1 MNCKKLRKYIIDYV
15 DGALSEELAECVKAH
30 LASCAEC
37 SQMVTELKATSS
49 LVRSLDRVKA
59 PVGFEA
65 RLHAKLATRQAT
77 QTKRGIIRRLAQDLF
92 EAIKMG
98 PQPLLKPAVVV
109 LLFCCLIGAS
119 VFMLIGNNSTV
130 QATDQ
135 AFINTCQE
143 QHISFAAANPLADD
157 SAVLLRDRASELEG
171 EL

>member
-1 MNCKKLRKYIIDYV
+1 MNCKKLRKYIIDYM
-15 DGALSEELAECVKAH
+15 DGALSEEIAEHVKAH
-30 LASCAEC
+30 LASCTEC
-37 SQMVTELKATSS
+37 SQTVTELKATSS

-65 RLHAKLATRQAT
+65 RLHARLATRQAT
-77 QTKRGIIRRLAQDLF
+77 QVKGSVIRRLAKDLV
-92 EAIKMG
+92 EAIKVG
-98 PQPLLKPAVVV
+98 PRPLLRPAVAV
-109 LLFCCLIGAS
+109 LLLCCLIGAS
-119 VFMLIGNNSTV
+119 VFMLIGNNNTA

-157 SAVLLRDRASELEG
+157 SAVLLRDRAAELEG